1 MILTSTR
8 DPRTRARF
16 GEAMTRNLA
25 PGGGLYVPLKLPV
38 FEDVDHLLALPWI
51 ERSIEILRR
60 FLGDEYGEDEIAAVA
75 REAFEVPVPLV
86 RVSDNLYSLE
96 LFHGPSLAFKDFGA
110 RFLARMLRLER
121 ERQGAT
127 GPLTVLTATSGD
139 TGAAVAL
146 AFWRLPGTRVVIL

>member
-8 DPRTRARF
+8 DSRTRARF
-16 GEAMTRNLA
+16 GEAMTRNLGS
-25 PGGGLYVPLKLPV
+25 GGGLYIPVALPV

-60 FLGDEYGEDEIAAVA
+60 FLGDEYGEAEIAAVA
-75 REAFEVPVPLV
+75 RDAFDFPAPLLQ
-86 RVSDNLYSLE
+86 VSDTVYALE

-121 ERQGAT
+121 ERQGVQ
-127 GPLTVLTATSGD
+127 G
-139 TGAAVAL
+139 
-146 AFWRLPGTRVVIL
+146 